1 MGKFLYFFHIIIFC
15 IICGCRNANGYGNC
29 KVGFFAVY
37 GTCMHGYS
45 FHCYYS
51 LSGPYLTSVLPI

>member
-1 MGKFLYFFHIIIFC
+1 MANFYIFHIIIFC
-15 IICGCRNANGYGNC
+15 IICGRNANGYGNC

-45 FHCYYS
+45 FHLLLS